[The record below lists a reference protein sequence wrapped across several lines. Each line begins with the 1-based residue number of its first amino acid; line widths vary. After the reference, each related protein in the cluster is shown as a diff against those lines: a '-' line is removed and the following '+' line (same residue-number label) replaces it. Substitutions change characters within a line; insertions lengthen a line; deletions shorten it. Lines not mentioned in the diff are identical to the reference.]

1 MTLLALVIWCLVVG
15 SITFYVHLFKHREPP
30 ERIRRGRLIAWS
42 GSIWRA
48 K

>member
-1 MTLLALVIWCLVVG
+1 MTLLALVIWCLTVASVVL
-15 SITFYVHLFKHREPP
+15 YVHLFKHREPP
-30 ERIRRGRLIAWS
+30 ERVRRGRLIAHS